1 MVLGGRVFPPQCH
14 REIKPSKKFTLEKF
28 SLREKKI
35 LSIGAKGIVK
45 IFAFIKLKSR

>member
-28 SLREKKI
+28 SLREKKSLASVPRELLKYL
-35 LSIGAKGIVK
+35 LS
-45 IFAFIKLKSR
+45 